1 MLCLLLFAAVL
12 ACLLPGADAV
22 PLKNL
27 CLPGGDAPPVRRRI
41 FGHESLPLRVELN
54 DWDSHD
60 LTSYVFAILAKE
72 KLGYD
77 VDMVRA
83 GTSHL
88 VDRLAGCTTAELAGG
103 GNTCR
108 GLSAD
113 ELATRAP
120 ESMLNMEV
128 WPTGKG
134 EMIEYWTVSR
144 TDVHDLGPSG
154 VVGESGWCVRGQRPS
169 CVQSEREHEEA
180 CAQGGAVREYAC
192 C

>member
-41 FGHESLPLRVELN
+41 FGHDYSLPLRVELN

-88 VDRLAGCTTAELAGG
+88 VDRLAGCQLPMGITLLEAFFQDEAS
-103 GNTCR
+103 
-108 GLSAD
+108 LS
-113 ELATRAP
+113 
-120 ESMLNMEV
+120 
-128 WPTGKG
+128 
-134 EMIEYWTVSR
+134 
-144 TDVHDLGPSG
+144 
-154 VVGESGWCVRGQRPS
+154 
-169 CVQSEREHEEA
+169 
-180 CAQGGAVREYAC
+180 
-192 C
+192 